1 MTDNTAIDVTT
12 VKVNINLALATDNE
26 NALTDNLYCA
36 VTQMEII
43 DPNGD
48 DNLTTA
54 QQQRILRT
62 VDQLLIRQND

>member
-12 VKVNINLALATDNE
+12 VKVNVNLALATDNE

-36 VTQMEII
+36 VTQIEII
-43 DPNGD
+43 DRNRD

-54 QQQRILRT
+54 QQLS
-62 VDQLLIRQND
+62 DFENG